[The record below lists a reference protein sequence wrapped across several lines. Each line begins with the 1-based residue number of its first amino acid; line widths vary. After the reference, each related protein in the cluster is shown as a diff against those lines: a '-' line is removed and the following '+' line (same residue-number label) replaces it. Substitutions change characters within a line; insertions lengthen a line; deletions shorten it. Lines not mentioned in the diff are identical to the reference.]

1 MPININEPNSPI
13 KRQRL
18 TRRFFKS
25 INFTG
30 VTLIAWASAK
40 IEREQKKTY
49 QGNIKQNKVDIAVLL
64 TD

>member
-1 MPININEPNSPI
+1 MPININELNSPT

-18 TRRFFKS
+18 TKGFFKS

-40 IEREQKKTY
+40 IESKRAGKGPLRKY
-49 QGNIKQNKVDIAVLL
+49 QGK
-64 TD
+64 